1 MQIPDS
7 ISRRRLLKQASV
19 LSAGAS
25 ALSLMQPRAARA
37 ANDRL
42 KAGLVGCG
50 GRGTQA
56 VVDLL
61 TGNEQ
66 VELTSMADVFEDH
79 LEQSL
84 AHLRD
89 PKFTGRYAGITVE
102 RKGRPQ
108 EMKAEEL
115 AASIGPRIRVEPDH
129 HFTGLDAYQKLL
141 ASDIDIVMLCTPPG
155 FRPMHFEAAINAG
168 KHVFTEK
175 PIATDPVGARRFIA
189 AGKLAAE
196 RKLTVVSGAQ
206 RRAEREY
213 VETVQKIHDGGIG
226 DIAALYASYLSGPV
240 FHADRRDPKWSDME
254 WQLRNWYSFNWI
266 CGDQVVEQHFHNLD
280 FMNWVMGGHP
290 VKVVASGGAAWRPRE
305 ELYGNIY
312 DHMTSDFTYANG
324 VHLSSQCRQYPKG
337 VYNNVSDLIVGTKG
351 RSTGIDMGA
360 KGINAYVQEHIN
372 MIRSIRGEGEYLN
385 YSLQI
390 AESTLTAIMAR
401 ESAYSGQEIAWDQ
414 IMKSE
419 LNLMPRT
426 LASDAKL
433 DVAPLPVPG
442 TYKLS

>member
-1 MQIPDS
+1 
-7 ISRRRLLKQASV
+7 
-19 LSAGAS
+19 
-25 ALSLMQPRAARA
+25 
-37 ANDRL
+37 
-42 KAGLVGCG
+42 
-50 GRGTQA
+50 
-56 VVDLL
+56 
-61 TGNEQ
+61 
-66 VELTSMADVFEDH
+66 
-79 LEQSL
+79 
-84 AHLRD
+84 
-89 PKFTGRYAGITVE
+89 
-102 RKGRPQ
+102 
-108 EMKAEEL
+108 
-115 AASIGPRIRVEPDH
+115 
-129 HFTGLDAYQKLL
+129 
-141 ASDIDIVMLCTPPG
+141 
-155 FRPMHFEAAINAG
+155 
-168 KHVFTEK
+168 
-175 PIATDPVGARRFIA
+175 
-189 AGKLAAE
+189 
-196 RKLTVVSGAQ
+196 
-206 RRAEREY
+206 
-213 VETVQKIHDGGIG
+213 
-226 DIAALYASYLSGPV
+226 
-240 FHADRRDPKWSDME
+240 ME

-385 YSLQI
+385 YSLPI

-401 ESAYSGQEIAWDQ
+401 ESAYSGQEITWDQ

-442 TYKLS
+442 TYKFS